1 MRRKGENG
9 SLLLNLPVSRRRVRS
24 MQYQQLGKTDLLVS
38 RICFGCW
45 QQTPKFWGAL
55 DQEAWEEAVVAAPDH
70 GVNFIDTADAYGD
83 GWAETRLGEVL
94 AKHRLRDKYLIA
106 TKFYWNFSDPER
118 RFPDTRHEHIL
129 ASCADSLRRL
139 QTDHIDLYQIHAW
152 DALIRPG
159 EVAAAFGQLQRE
171 GKVRW
176 FGVSNWNR
184 AQMAMLLK
192 YFPLESLQPHYNL
205 LFREIE
211 EETLPFCLQERMGVI
226 PYSPLYRGLLSG
238 KYAPDHIFADHRA
251 EQKYFSGEPFRRI
264 LEALQGLQPMAEK
277 YRLTIPQLSI
287 AWLLTHPAV
296 TSAIVGIKNLPH
308 ITTIVPAAEVRLE
321 APDWHRVARVMEK
334 AKAGG

>member
-1 MRRKGENG
+1 
-9 SLLLNLPVSRRRVRS
+9 
-24 MQYQQLGKTDLLVS
+24 MQYQQLGKTDLIVS

-45 QQTPKFWGAL
+45 QQSPGFWGAI
-55 DQEAWEEAVVAAPDH
+55 DQDAWEEAVVAAPDL
-70 GVNFIDTADAYGD
+70 GVNFMDTADAYGE
-83 GWAETRLGEVL
+83 GFAERRLGEVL
-94 AKHRLRDKYLIA
+94 AKHHLRDKYLIA
-106 TKFYWNFSDPER
+106 TKFYWNFSDPKN
-118 RFPDTRHEHIL
+118 RFPDTRHDHIL
-129 ASCADSLRRL
+129 EACEASLQRL

-152 DALIRPG
+152 DALIRPE
-159 EVAAAFGQLQRE
+159 EVAAAFSKLRQE

-211 EETLPFCLQERMGVI
+211 AEELPFCLEQQIGVI

-251 EQKYFSGEPFRRI
+251 DQKYFSGKPFQRI
-264 LEALQGLQPMAEK
+264 LEGLQGLKPMAEK
-277 YRLTIPQLSI
+277 YGLTIPQLSI

-296 TSAIVGIKNLPH
+296 TSTIVGIKNLENVA
-308 ITTIVPAAEVRLE
+308 TIVPAAEVRLE
-321 APDWHRVARVMEK
+321 QPDWHQMASAMEK
-334 AKAGG
+334 VKIGG